1 MSQQLTWRCE
11 ECEAV
16 VTASSEDGR
25 QRPNCPICNTP
36 KEATGKAAPEAGA
49 PRAYDAHA
57 GSRFAQMAGPEL
69 DRVLARRVLGAEGE
83 PPVPPYSSENLA
95 ATALAEL
102 VGRQSGWSFHLAFC
116 GTSWMATFT
125 EKSDRKKEDV
135 PNSPLASLVSA
146 SGRSRALA
154 ICRALLKV
162 TRCPRWRPLGA
173 TFFGVAEPALS
184 RAAGFE
190 PVPARPGLETN

>member
-16 VTASSEDGR
+16 VTDLTQGVR
-25 QRPNCPICNTP
+25 QSPKCPICGNP
-36 KEATGKAAPEAGA
+36 KEVAGK
-49 PRAYDAHA
+49 PRPQAHAREAYDARA
-57 GSRFAQMAGPEL
+57 GSRFAETAGPEL
-69 DRVLARRVLGAEGE
+69 DRVLARRVLGGEGE
-83 PPVPPYSSENLA
+83 PPVPPYSSEDLA

-116 GTSWMATFT
+116 GSAWMATFT
-125 EKSDRKKEDV
+125 EKSDRKDDAT
-135 PNSPLASLVSA
+135 NSPLASLVSA

-162 TRCPRWRPLGA
+162 TGCPRWRPLGES
-173 TFFGVAEPALS
+173 FLGVAAPALS
-184 RAAGFE
+184 RAAGLE
-190 PVPARPGLETN
+190 PAPAQPGLATT